1 MRILHLCN
9 YFNYF
14 LSYNLLFLCY
24 STCLAIT
31 DQHYFLTMLIPH
43 GLIITVL
50 FYLLDL
56 VFTWISYLFYYNSL
70 KCFSDQQ
77 IDLYLY
83 IFLDITIITI
93 LNYYNSN
100 SSHEFFSAIIPFKL
114 KKGGS
119 TSFIRKEVETCFS
132 FLVEKQK
139 HDPMTF
145 GVIVHRTLMLMLRQ
159 FGLQNGS

>member
-31 DQHYFLTMLIPH
+31 DQHYFLTMLITH

-50 FYLLDL
+50 FYLLDSS
-56 VFTWISYLFYYNSL
+56 VYLN
-70 KCFSDQQ
+70 
-77 IDLYLY
+77 

-132 FLVEKQK
+132 FLVEKQN